1 MQYNAEH
8 VYCMV
13 LETILLLNIFLYK
26 SNQAECILILKE
38 NLKILNHEKCL
49 S

>member
-13 LETILLLNIFLYK
+13 LETILLHFFLYK

-38 NLKILNHEKCL
+38 KFKDLK